1 MRRRRTLAWF
11 LSALFRRAL
20 RGLRQF
26 ARGNRY
32 IEFTSP
38 CQTPRMAQVQTSRV
52 HRTWL
57 DRIQFWGR
65 AYETKIFD
73 DRREVLGRG
82 PTPEAS
88 REAAE
93 GRWLAELPT
102 KDE

>member
-1 MRRRRTLAWF
+1 MNLPRLHCHAKVQNLRMVF
-11 LSALFRRAL
+11 SALFWRAL

-32 IEFTSP
+32 IEVTSP
-38 CQTPRMAQVQTSRV
+38 CQTPRMAEVQTSRV

-57 DRIQFWGR
+57 DRIQFWGC

-73 DRREVLGRG
+73 ERREVLGRG

-88 REAAE
+88 REAA
-93 GRWLAELPT
+93 
-102 KDE
+102 